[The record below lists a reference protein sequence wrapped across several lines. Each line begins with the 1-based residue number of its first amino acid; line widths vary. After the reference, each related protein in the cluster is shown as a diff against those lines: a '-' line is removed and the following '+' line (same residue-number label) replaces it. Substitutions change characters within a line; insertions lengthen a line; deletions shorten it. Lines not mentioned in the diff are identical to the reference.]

1 MHDIIFQKQIGDET
15 ELEKGIS
22 ILCMYTD
29 SCIKF
34 FLLNIGINISSRF
47 LFGTILVGTRLWE
60 IEKNVW

>member
-29 SCIKF
+29 SCII
-34 FLLNIGINISSRF
+34 FLLNIGINISSIF
-47 LFGTILVGTRLWE
+47 LFRTILVGTRLWE

>member
-15 ELEKGIS
+15 ELEKAYLYSACILTAAS
-22 ILCMYTD
+22 I
-29 SCIKF
+29 